1 MNKKLMDQ
9 PGHGHY
15 PYCAMRKKQI
25 ENSAVRILAVSAAS
39 GAVML
44 VCTLLGV
51 PMGFFTSIASAI
63 SGDSYM
69 AFLAVSWLE
78 IILTVLL
85 AVMNFFRSKA
95 YGIPLLIIYAALSV
109 SVLHGSERTPA
120 SLIPLFIGIVGISV
134 SQRVFFDFADQ
145 RQLEITEGY
154 PFFSEIY
161 TEQTKNPDYRSRYED
176 IRNPGIL
183 KKSAPDASGMQELS
197 SAADCCVFPGMK
209 NESAAMNDLFAPAE
223 KPESEPIQEPSPEAA
238 PEIVPEPEIT
248 PETAPEQEKEPEQKL
263 PDEKPVK
270 KFDKSI
276 LETSTSL
283 FDDDYEL
290 PSIKPLY
297 FQRLEEEKKK
307 QQQE

>member
-25 ENSAVRILAVSAAS
+25 ENSAVKILAFSSAS

-51 PMGFFTSIASAI
+51 PMGFFTSIASVV

-95 YGIPLLIIYAALSV
+95 YGIPVFFIYAALSV
-109 SVLHGSERTPA
+109 SVLHGSERTPT
-120 SLIPLFIGIVGISV
+120 SMIPLLIGVVGFIV
-134 SQRVFFDFADQ
+134 SSRVFFDFADQ

-183 KKSAPDASGMQELS
+183 RKSAPDASAMQELS
-197 SAADCCVFPGMK
+197 SAADCCIFPDVK
-209 NESAAMNDLFAPAE
+209 NGSAAMNDLFSPAG
-223 KPESEPIQEPSPEAA
+223 KPEPIHEPS
-238 PEIVPEPEIT
+238 
-248 PETAPEQEKEPEQKL
+248 PETAPEIYPESEIAPKAMPEPEKAPEL
-263 PDEKPVK
+263 NPPDEKPVM